1 MKILKNI
8 QNRRKDTTIYW
19 SIKEELKNGI
29 VRRIRKI
36 FTFISDSV
44 LSSNKNCEWK
54 LRVGFMWARIG
65 DEDLKWGR
73 SECKSMMRRQ
83 LTYASFQ
90 TIFFFLFAIAI
101 VLWGSICKTVKFM
114 VPYSRTNMKIFKEE
128 VNPSSSNKYQFT
140 DPDRL
145 IFY

>member
-90 TIFFFLFAIAI
+90 TIFFFFLLLPLSFGDRSAKQWNSWFHIRGLI
-101 VLWGSICKTVKFM
+101 W
-114 VPYSRTNMKIFKEE
+114 
-128 VNPSSSNKYQFT
+128 KYLKK
-140 DPDRL
+140 R
-145 IFY
+145 